1 MRVLNVDS
9 TVGRV
14 VHGLLEVWGMEPL
27 PHRYVVSLFNGELAA
42 PPRDPIA
49 AGRPPQFGG
58 SDRVWSPEELLVAAT
73 LECLW
78 TTFEAYA
85 RRDGLVVQ
93 QWNGCGIGVLERA
106 AKIPEFTSIELDI
119 HMDVAHGDEQRAR
132 ALLAKAE
139 ANCIIANALR
149 VPVVVKASVISYA
162 AAG

>member
-1 MRVLNVDS
+1 
-9 TVGRV
+9 
-14 VHGLLEVWGMEPL
+14 MEPL
-27 PHRYVVSLFNGELAA
+27 PHRYVVSLFNGELTA
-42 PPRDPIA
+42 PPRQPIA

-85 RRDGLVVQ
+85 RRDGLAIR
-93 QWNGCGIGVLERA
+93 QWDGCGIGVLERA
-106 AKIPEFTSIELDI
+106 AKVPTFSSIELDV
-119 HMDVAHGDEQRAR
+119 HLEVDRGQEERAH
-132 ALLAKAE
+132 ALLDKAE

-149 VPVVVKASVISYA
+149 VPIVVKAQVNSFA